1 MSHRYGVT
9 RRKVATAALL
19 ATTLSLSLAACGGD
33 DGESAKDKGSSNSA
47 PAAPENS
54 KPQDDGGDTVPDT
67 SKTLATING
76 SNGFQF
82 VVHEAVRDQGG
93 FLTITGT
100 LRNTSDKRAFAPIE
114 WNGQENNVRRTGRS
128 LAGMTLVDKAEKKRY
143 YVLRDTEGF
152 PLTTTGITAVGAGDD
167 GISFFA
173 QFPSPPDKTTQ
184 VDIQIPLMPTA
195 TIEIS

>member
-9 RRKVATAALL
+9 TRKAVAATLL
-19 ATTLSLSLAACGGD
+19 AAVLPLSLTACGGD
-33 DGESAKDKGSSNSA
+33 DGAAAGGKGSSSA
-47 PAAPENS
+47 PATTESS
-54 KPQDDGGDTVPDT
+54 KPQDDGANTVPDT
-67 SKTLATING
+67 SRTLATIKG

-82 VVHEAVRDQGG
+82 DIHGAVRDQGG
-93 FLTITGT
+93 FLTVTGT
-100 LRNTSDKRAFAPIE
+100 LKNTSGKRAFAPIE
-114 WNGQENNVRRTGRS
+114 WNGQETNVRRTGRS

-152 PLTTTGITAVGAGDD
+152 PLTTTGITGVDAGDN

-173 QFPSPPDKTTQ
+173 QFPSPPEKTTQ

>member
-9 RRKVATAALL
+9 TRRAVAAAFL
-19 ATTLSLSLAACGGD
+19 AAVLPLSLTACGGD
-33 DGESAKDKGSSNSA
+33 DAESAKGKGSSSSA
-47 PAAPENS
+47 PANS
-54 KPQDDGGDTVPDT
+54 ESSKTQDGANTVPDT
-67 SKTLATING
+67 TTTLATIKG
-76 SNGFQF
+76 SNGFHF
-82 VVHEAVRDQGG
+82 VIHGAVRDQGG
-93 FLTITGT
+93 FLTVTGT
-100 LRNTSDKRAFAPIE
+100 LRNTSGKRAFAPIE
-114 WNGQENNVRRTGRS
+114 WNGQETSVRRTGRS

-152 PLTTTGITAVGAGDD
+152 PLTTTGITGVDAGDN

-173 QFPSPPDKTTQ
+173 QFPSPPEETTQ